1 MFDLHTF
8 IIILNLHLVILTKY
22 EYQSYHMAI
31 SKSPLPTVIQA
42 TVNEIYPAY

>member
-8 IIILNLHLVILTKY
+8 IIIFKFHLVILTKY
-22 EYQSYHMAI
+22 EYHSSSYGHFQMSTI
-31 SKSPLPTVIQA
+31 TVTQA